1 LSYDRVGAMKDPI
14 DDEPHTV
21 TVARPKPYVRRRGV
35 LEVINGI
42 DAGKRVDFEAR
53 VRLGSRRFADVIVT
67 DDRVSGIHCE
77 FTLGEDLRVRDLGS
91 KNGTF
96 VGGVRVVEAVLSSG
110 EAVLLGRTRVR
121 VLPVEGLAPT
131 THKAPTEFFGLIGRS
146 TAMLALIEKLEALA
160 TSDSTVLV
168 LGETGAG
175 KERVAEALHLSSARA
190 KQPLVTVDCGSMPT
204 NLIESELFGFE
215 RGAFTGAERSFVG
228 AFERAHGG
236 TLFLDEIGELPVALQ
251 PKLLRAIESR
261 TIRRLGGKRAIP
273 VDVRIV
279 AATNRDLQLE
289 VAERRFRED
298 LYYRLAV
305 IPITVPALRDRLED
319 LPDLISRLVRE
330 IGADPR
336 PFLTVEAIEEL
347 SSHRWPGNVRELRNT
362 LERAASLS
370 MPLSIGADL
379 RADQIDLT
387 VSLKI
392 GRQRLVGDYERR
404 YLAAMLEACKGNIS
418 EVARRSGAERM
429 TIYRL
434 LRRLQLRP
442 QPDSD
447 GDDDTDSS

>member
-1 LSYDRVGAMKDPI
+1 MGYDRASTMKGPA
-14 DDEPHTV
+14 DDEPHTI

-35 LEVINGI
+35 LEIINGV

-53 VRLGSRRFADVIVT
+53 VRLGSRGFADVLVA
-67 DDRVSGIHCE
+67 DDRVSGVHCE
-77 FTLGEDLRVRDLGS
+77 FALGEDLRVRDLGS

-121 VLPVEGLAPT
+121 VLPVEGLAT
-131 THKAPTEFFGLIGRS
+131 TPHKAPTEFFGLIGCS
-146 TAMLALIEKLEALA
+146 GAMLTLIEKLETLA
-160 TSDSTVLV
+160 GSDSTVLV
-168 LGETGAG
+168 LGETGSG
-175 KERVAEALHLSSARA
+175 KERVAEALHLSSPRA
-190 KQPLVTVDCGSMPT
+190 KQPLVTVDCGAMPA
-204 NLIESELFGFE
+204 NLIESELFGYE
-215 RGAFTGAERSFVG
+215 RGAFTGAARNFAG
-228 AFERAHGG
+228 AFERADGG
-236 TLFLDEIGELPVALQ
+236 TLFLDEIGELPVPLQ

-261 TIRRLGGKRAIP
+261 SIRRLGGKRAIP
-273 VDVRIV
+273 VDVRII

-289 VAERRFRED
+289 VSERRFRED

-305 IPITVPALRDRLED
+305 IPLTVPPLRERLED
-319 LPDLISRLVRE
+319 LPDLVAHLMRD

-370 MPLSIGADL
+370 MPIAIGTDLS
-379 RADQIDLT
+379 ADQIDLT
-387 VSLKI
+387 VSLKV

-404 YLAAMLEACKGNIS
+404 YLVAMLEACKGNIS

-434 LRRLQLRP
+434 LRRLQLREE
-442 QPDSD
+442 
-447 GDDDTDSS
+447 

>member
-1 LSYDRVGAMKDPI
+1 MKDPV

-131 THKAPTEFFGLIGRS
+131 PHKAPTEFFGLIGRS

-204 NLIESELFGFE
+204 NLIESELFGYE
-215 RGAFTGAERSFVG
+215 RGAFTGAERSFAAPSSGPTAARCSSTRSASCRWRCSPSSCAPSRAAPSAGSAASAPSPSTCASWPPPTATCSSRSPSG
-228 AFERAHGG
+228 ASARTSTTGSRSSRSRCRRCASGSRICPISSRA
-236 TLFLDEIGELPVALQ
+236 
-251 PKLLRAIESR
+251 
-261 TIRRLGGKRAIP
+261 
-273 VDVRIV
+273 
-279 AATNRDLQLE
+279 
-289 VAERRFRED
+289 
-298 LYYRLAV
+298 
-305 IPITVPALRDRLED
+305 
-319 LPDLISRLVRE
+319 LVRE

-447 GDDDTDSS
+447 DGDDTDSS

>member
-1 LSYDRVGAMKDPI
+1 MKDPI

-146 TAMLALIEKLEALA
+146 AAMLALIEKLETLA
-160 TSDSTVLV
+160 SSDSTVLI
-168 LGETGAG
+168 LGETGSG
-175 KERVAEALHLSSARA
+175 KERVAEALHLSSPRA
-190 KQPLVTVDCGSMPT
+190 KQPLVTVDCGAMPA
-204 NLIESELFGFE
+204 NLIESELFGYE
-215 RGAFTGAERSFVG
+215 RGAFTGAARNFAG

-261 TIRRLGGKRAIP
+261 SIRPLGGKRAIP
-273 VDVRIV
+273 VDVRII

-289 VAERRFRED
+289 VSERRFRED

-305 IPITVPALRDRLED
+305 IPLTVPALRERLDD
-319 LPDLISRLVRE
+319 LPDLVAHLVRD

-370 MPLSIGADL
+370 MPISIGTDFSADE
-379 RADQIDLT
+379 IDLT

-392 GRQRLVGDYERR
+392 GRQRLVADYERR
-404 YLAAMLEACKGNIS
+404 YLLAMLDACKGNIS

-442 QPDSD
+442 QAD
-447 GDDDTDSS
+447 GDEE

>member
-1 LSYDRVGAMKDPI
+1 MTDSL
-14 DDEPHTV
+14 DDEPHTI

-35 LEVINGI
+35 LEIINGV

-53 VRLGSRRFADVIVT
+53 VRLGSRRFADVIIP

-77 FTLGEDLRVRDLGS
+77 FALGEDLRVRDLGS

-121 VLPVEGLAPT
+121 VLPVEGLATKP
-131 THKAPTEFFGLIGRS
+131 HKAPTEFFGLVGRS
-146 TAMLALIEKLEALA
+146 PAMLALIEKLETLA
-160 TSDSTVLV
+160 GSDSTVLV
-168 LGETGAG
+168 LGETGSG
-175 KERVAEALHLSSARA
+175 KERVAEALHLSSPRA

-215 RGAFTGAERSFVG
+215 RGAFTGANRTFAG

-261 TIRRLGGKRAIP
+261 SIRRLGGKRAIP
-273 VDVRIV
+273 VDVRII

-298 LYYRLAV
+298 LYYRVAV
-305 IPITVPALRDRLED
+305 IPLTVPPLRERLED
-319 LPDLISRLVRE
+319 LPDLIEHLMRA
-330 IGADPR
+330 IGADAR
-336 PFLTVEAIEEL
+336 TFLTVEAIEEL

-362 LERAASLS
+362 LERAANLS
-370 MPLSIGADL
+370 MPISIGADL
-379 RADQIDLT
+379 NASQIDLT

-392 GRQRLVGDYERR
+392 GRQRLVAEYERR
-404 YLAAMLEACKGNIS
+404 YLLAMLEACRGNIS

-442 QPDSD
+442 QPDGED
-447 GDDDTDSS
+447 GDDGDDSEP